1 MAGYQSQHGFVHTGL
16 LALLL
21 GAALTIC
28 CYTVSTTAAE
38 RTTAPQ
44 QVVTLNVQNMSCAMC
59 PITVRKSLT
68 HLDGVSKAEV
78 SYENKI
84 ATVMYNSQEITVDQ
98 LTRATTNAGYPSTV
112 KTHYGTHYD

>member
-1 MAGYQSQHGFVHTGL
+1 MAGYQSQHGFIHTEL

-28 CYTVSTTAAE
+28 CYKVSTTAAE
-38 RTTAPQ
+38 ITTTSQ
-44 QVVTLNVQNMSCAMC
+44 QVVTLDVQNMSCAMC

-68 HLDGVSKAEV
+68 RLDGVSKAEV
-78 SYENKI
+78 SYKDKT
-84 ATVMYNSQEITVDQ
+84 ATVMYNSQKITVDQ

-112 KTHYGTHYD
+112 KTP